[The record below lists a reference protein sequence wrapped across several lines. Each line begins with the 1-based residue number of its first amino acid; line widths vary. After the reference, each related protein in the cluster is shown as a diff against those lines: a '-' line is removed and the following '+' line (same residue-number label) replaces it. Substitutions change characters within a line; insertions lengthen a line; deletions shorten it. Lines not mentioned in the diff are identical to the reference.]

1 MNIFATW
8 TFVKELKALSKHK
21 NKRHYGNIFS
31 DLGDLLL
38 DANSTD
44 HVLKLGDVV
53 ANLNYDDHN
62 KPIKLRVNNSTT
74 KSGKPGGYRVI
85 LFALDAQDALILVSI
100 YPKTGPYGKSKPSAN
115 DWEEILEDYLQSHA
129 EGSFYEVSI
138 IDNVLKIHVDN
149 EIGAED

>member
-8 TFVKELKALSKHK
+8 TFVKELKALSKPK
-21 NKRHYGNIFS
+21 NKRHYGSIFS

-85 LFALDAQDALILVSI
+85 LLR
-100 YPKTGPYGKSKPSAN
+100 
-115 DWEEILEDYLQSHA
+115 
-129 EGSFYEVSI
+129 
-138 IDNVLKIHVDN
+138 
-149 EIGAED
+149 